1 MFHYNDWGN
10 VAEWVSAI
18 GTGGAAIV
26 AAGYYVLSARSRK
39 RNQARQVHTEVRFP
53 EHGKIH
59 PFNFVLS
66 NDSEHPI
73 SGFYVGRYKERRLI
87 TSLLFNPVPFL
98 KMRDDGE
105 VVITRINKEL
115 LRNPKS
121 ELVGFDRRKSDMGL
135 RIETPTTT
143 TPDAPRGVLGLWVRR
158 WANGPTNATKA
169 ESTTVSPTGES
180 VVLLKVKPGQRGV
193 RVRTEAASRV
203 LRAGESVALKPD
215 EDPDHRFRW
224 STVYWIGFLDANGNR
239 WEREVTNNPM
249 TYGRLRKGKQ
259 RYFEP
264 RAKGVEYYWKVT
276 RWYWCN
282 LRVKTYSQR
291 ELSDNVE
298 APSTVPGG
306 LQT

>member
-1 MFHYNDWGN
+1 MFDVDLWGN
-10 VAEWVSAI
+10 VAAWASAI

-39 RNQARQVHTEVRFP
+39 RNQARQVHAEVTFP

-59 PFNFVLS
+59 PFNFVLY

-87 TSLLFNPVPFL
+87 PSLLNTPVPFQ

-105 VVITRINKEL
+105 VEEIRIAML
-115 LRNPKS
+115 LLTLKS
-121 ELVGFDRRKSDMGL
+121 ELVGFDGRESDMRL

-143 TPDAPRGVLGLWVRR
+143 TP
-158 WANGPTNATKA
+158 ANGPTNATKA
-169 ESTTVSPTGES
+169 ESTRLPTGES
-180 VVLLKVKPGQRGV
+180 VVVLKPGQRGM
-193 RVRTEAASRV
+193 RVSIEAASRV
-203 LRAGESVALKPD
+203 LPAGESVALKPG
-215 EDPDHRFRW
+215 PNHRFRW

-239 WEREVTNNPM
+239 WEREVTNNIM
-249 TYGRLRKGKQ
+249 TYGRLRKGK
-259 RYFEP
+259 RGYEI
-264 RAKGVEYYWKVT
+264 RAKRRRRRLEYYWDVT
-276 RWYWCN
+276 RWVGRN
-282 LRVKTYSQR
+282 RGSQTHSQR

-306 LQT
+306 PQT